1 MRKILAVLLLVC
13 LAKTAAAQVLIAILF
28 GDKLNSGK
36 VEFGLIVSP
45 CLTNITHIGA
55 GYRTGLD
62 LGLYFNIKLSED
74 LFFSPELTAK
84 SAFGAG
90 HIAPYPTG
98 NDSLDNLLSGG
109 SVTKKAQGFSM
120 PLKMRY
126 RIVQRL
132 FAEAGLQ
139 ADLLFKKSTDEFHAT
154 LDGNDLDY
162 TKKIKDEFTRFD
174 LGVTG
179 GLIYKIRKDRGM
191 GIGVRYLYG
200 LTDVY
205 KARAGT
211 QVNSLWFLNVTIPI
225 GASKANEAAAK
236 QGK

>member
-1 MRKILAVLLLVC
+1 MAVLYLIFLGES
-13 LAKTAAAQVLIAILF
+13 ASSQVLIAVIF

-36 VEFGLIVSP
+36 VEFGLILSP
-45 CLTNITHIGA
+45 CLTNVTNIGA
-55 GYRTGLD
+55 AYRTGLD
-62 LGLYFNIKLSED
+62 LGLYFNIKLSDD

-98 NDSLDNLLSGG
+98 NDSLDHLLAGG
-109 SVTKKAQGFSM
+109 DVTKKAQGFSM

-126 RIVQRL
+126 RVIHRL

-139 ADLLFKKSTDEFHAT
+139 VDLLFKKSKDEFHST
-154 LDGNDLDY
+154 VNDNPLDY
-162 TKKIKDEFTRFD
+162 TKNIKDEFTRFD

-179 GLIYKIRKDRGM
+179 GLIYKIKRDRGM

-205 KARAGT
+205 KAQPGS
-211 QVNSLWFLNVTIPI
+211 QVNSLWLLNITIPI
-225 GASKANEAAAK
+225 GAGKVQENSPKGK
-236 QGK
+236 Q